1 MPGAEGVAVLDGGED
16 RLVPRQGQF
25 VEVWALV
32 GVAHRLAQ
40 GQREH
45 VAYKEHTGQLSSG
58 LYFLAVVMV
67 FGLVLTG
74 VVYNR
79 LERRQRQASVNIAT
93 DKRAQACD

>member
-1 MPGAEGVAVLDGGED
+1 
-16 RLVPRQGQF
+16 
-25 VEVWALV
+25 
-32 GVAHRLAQ
+32 
-40 GQREH
+40 
-45 VAYKEHTGQLSSG
+45 
-58 LYFLAVVMV
+58 MV